1 MEKLNLQRFAD
12 EADNAPAN
20 EQGKPAEGPKGE
32 AAKYTDADL
41 DKIISAK
48 FAKWAADRDKAVD
61 DARKEGEKLAKMN
74 ADQKRAYELEQA
86 QKEAQSLKEQV
97 AKLEQAQK
105 QAELRKS
112 AAEIFSK
119 DYKLTVSNDV
129 LDFVVGKDAEDTNA
143 NIQKM
148 AALLQAE
155 RQAGEKARATGST
168 PFGTSIN
175 HEPVSP
181 FQKKLDKW
189 K

>member
-129 LDFVVGKDAEDTNA
+129 LDFVVGKDAEETNV

-148 AALLQAE
+148 AAALQAE

-168 PFGTSIN
+168 PFGTSLSREAVN
-175 HEPVSP
+175 P